1 MILSGIKI
9 FSLIVTIFVLIV
21 ILYPFNHEEK
31 QETYIDQIQKHR
43 AEIDAFMRNGE
54 KSPFRANPETYHGLK
69 YYDPDP
75 GYMVTAE
82 FIPVDVETP
91 VVLVTSDGKAVEYF
105 KYGYAHF
112 ELNGRANKLLILK
125 QIISGSEYLF
135 IPFADSTSGD
145 ETYGGGRYLE
155 TDILSDKTLI
165 IDFNLAY
172 NPYCTYSADYSCP
185 LPPVENYLAIAI
197 TAGEKDY
204 H

>member
-9 FSLIVTIFVLIV
+9 FSLIVAFFVLII
-21 ILYPFNHEEK
+21 ILYPNDHEEN
-31 QETYIDQIQKHR
+31 QETYIEQILKHR

-54 KSPFRANPETYHGLK
+54 ESPFRANSETYLGLK

-75 GYMVTAE
+75 GYLVTAK
-82 FIPVDVETP
+82 FIPVDIETP
-91 VVLVTSDGKAVEYF
+91 VILATSDGKGVEYF

-125 QIISGSEYLF
+125 QIISGSVYLF

-145 ETYGGGRYLE
+145 ETYGGGRYLK
-155 TDILSDKTLI
+155 TDIVSDKTLI

-172 NPYCTYSADYSCP
+172 NPYCVYSCI
-185 LPPVENYLAIAI
+185 L
-197 TAGEKDY
+197 
-204 H
+204 